1 MSQAASSDA
10 DPSTDP
16 TPPPVQPPD
25 PVLILGQDVPAAD
38 TPPSEPLQPLFSPES
53 FDHSTQK
60 TTTASDTPEGQAAQ
74 TEPPAESQLTACDQP
89 VSLEPD
95 TEAAEEDVEV
105 CITGAQ
111 YFTEHGRWVFQD
123 LREAL

>member
-25 PVLILGQDVPAAD
+25 PVPSLGQDVPAAG
-38 TPPSEPLQPLFSPES
+38 TPPADPLQPLFSPES
-53 FDHSTQK
+53 FDQFKEQSTTEN
-60 TTTASDTPEGQAAQ
+60 TTTSETLEGQADQ
-74 TEPPAESQLTACDQP
+74 PESPAESQMTECDQP

-105 CITGAQ
+105 C
-111 YFTEHGRWVFQD
+111 FTS
-123 LREAL
+123 